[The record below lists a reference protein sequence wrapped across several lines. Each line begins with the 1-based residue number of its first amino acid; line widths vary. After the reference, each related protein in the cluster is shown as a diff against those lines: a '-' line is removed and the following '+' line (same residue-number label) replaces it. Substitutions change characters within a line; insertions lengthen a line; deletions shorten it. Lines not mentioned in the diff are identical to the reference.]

1 LCNTEKSGILYIEIR
16 GTAGP
21 TKTLPLWEKDSKM
34 SFTSK
39 QTAFINAA
47 VSYNE
52 NVVAIDFNSVN
63 KTDLTN
69 IAASAD
75 LKFPHWLTRVS
86 DYKVGRGLWSIPV
99 NGAPAIKAV
108 ADSSVGVEKTPDSI
122 TDKPAEPAKVPV
134 VPATTVEMTKGTAI
148 DISAVPSKDPMF
160 VPFGNFSDVESI
172 IKSNMFYPVF
182 VTGLSGNGKTFMIEQ
197 ACAKA
202 KRELFRVNITI
213 ETDED
218 DLLGGFRLVNG
229 ETVWFD
235 GPVVEAM
242 RKGAVLLLDEV
253 DLASTKI
260 MCLQPVLEGKGVFL
274 KKINEWVECAEGFNI
289 VATANTKGKGDDTG
303 NFIGAGVLNE
313 AFLERFPI
321 TVEQEYPSNAVEKKI
336 LNKVFD
342 KLNVSDSEFVDKL
355 VNWADIIRK
364 TYIEGAIDELITT
377 RRLVHIS
384 NAYAIFNMDR
394 MKAISM
400 CVNRFDDET
409 KSAMVDLYTKVDAD
423 AVVESP
429 DYDGEKPAE
438 SGEECPF

>member
-1 LCNTEKSGILYIEIR
+1 MGER
-16 GTAGP
+16 F
-21 TKTLPLWEKDSKM
+21 KM

-39 QTAFINAA
+39 QSAFINAA

-69 IAASAD
+69 IANSAD
-75 LKFPHWLTRVS
+75 LKFPHWLTRIS

-108 ADSSVGVEKTPDSI
+108 ADSSVGVEKAPDSI
-122 TDKPAEPAKVPV
+122 TEKPVPAVPV
-134 VPATTVEMTKGTAI
+134 TVVEMTKGSTSTTENIPA
-148 DISAVPSKDPMF
+148 KDSLF
-160 VPFGNFSDVESI
+160 VPFGNFSDVHSI
-172 IKSNMFYPVF
+172 LKSKMFYPIF

-242 RKGAVLLLDEV
+242 KKGSVLLLDEI

-274 KKINEWVECAEGFNI
+274 KKINEWVECADGFNI

-321 TVEQEYPSNAVEKKI
+321 TVEQEYPTNAVEKKI
-336 LNKVFD
+336 LEKVFD
-342 KLNVSDSEFVDKL
+342 NLGLSDSAFIEKL

-384 NAYAIFNMDR
+384 NAYKIFNMDR
-394 MKAISM
+394 VKSISM
-400 CVNRFDDET
+400 CVNRFDVET
-409 KSAMVDLYTKVDAD
+409 KTAMLDLYTKVDSDVEPAAPESDSVTENAD
-423 AVVESP
+423 
-429 DYDGEKPAE
+429 GLTN
-438 SGEECPF
+438 ECPW

>member
-1 LCNTEKSGILYIEIR
+1 
-16 GTAGP
+16 
-21 TKTLPLWEKDSKM
+21 M
-34 SFTSK
+34 SLNSNK
-39 QTAFINAA
+39 RTAFVNAA
-47 VSYNE
+47 KSYE
-52 NVVAIDFNSVN
+52 GVDINSVN
-63 KTDLTN
+63 KDDLQK
-69 IAASAD
+69 IADSAG
-75 LKFPHWLTRVS
+75 LKFPHWITRVS
-86 DYKVGRGLWSIPV
+86 TYKVGRGLWSIPLDGSTEV
-99 NGAPAIKAV
+99 SEVKV
-108 ADSSVGVEKTPDSI
+108 KEKKTP
-122 TDKPAEPAKVPV
+122 KPTPAVEPAVS
-134 VPATTVEMTKGTAI
+134 TTVEMSKGTSVKESSI
-148 DISAVPSKDPMF
+148 PEKDPLF
-160 VPFGNFSDVESI
+160 VPFGNFSDVEAI
-172 IKSNMFYPVF
+172 VKSNMFYPIF
-182 VTGLSGNGKTFMIEQ
+182 VTGLSGNGKTFMVEQ

-202 KRELFRVNITI
+202 KRELFRVNVTI

-289 VATANTKGKGDDTG
+289 IATANTKGKGDETG

-321 TVEQEYPSNAVEKKI
+321 TVEQEYPANAVEKKI

-342 KLNVSDSEFVDKL
+342 KLNVSDTEFVDKL

-364 TYIEGAIDELITT
+364 TYVEGAIDELITT

-394 MKAISM
+394 MKAIQM
-400 CVNRFDDET
+400 CLNRFDGET
-409 KSAMVDLYTKVDAD
+409 MTAMVDLYTKVDAE
-423 AVVESP
+423 AVNAETTVESETKVQ
-429 DYDGEKPAE
+429 GE
-438 SGEECPF
+438 EECPF

>member
-1 LCNTEKSGILYIEIR
+1 MAKG
-16 GTAGP
+16 
-21 TKTLPLWEKDSKM
+21 
-34 SFTSK
+34 
-39 QTAFINAA
+39 
-47 VSYNE
+47 
-52 NVVAIDFNSVN
+52 
-63 KTDLTN
+63 
-69 IAASAD
+69 
-75 LKFPHWLTRVS
+75 
-86 DYKVGRGLWSIPV
+86 
-99 NGAPAIKAV
+99 
-108 ADSSVGVEKTPDSI
+108 SSVE
-122 TDKPAEPAKVPV
+122 
-134 VPATTVEMTKGTAI
+134 
-148 DISAVPSKDPMF
+148 ISAVPAKDPLF
-160 VPFGNFSDVESI
+160 VPFGNFSDVEAI

-202 KRELFRVNITI
+202 KRELFRVNVTI

-289 VATANTKGKGDDTG
+289 VATANTKGKGDETG

-321 TVEQEYPSNAVEKKI
+321 TVEQEYPATAVEKKI

-364 TYIEGAIDELITT
+364 TYVEGAIDELITT

-394 MKAISM
+394 MKAIQM
-400 CVNRFDDET
+400 CVNRFDGET
-409 KSAMVDLYTKVDAD
+409 MTAMVDLYTKVDAE
-423 AVVESP
+423 AVNTQTNTETETKVE
-429 DYDGEKPAE
+429 GA
-438 SGEECPF
+438 EECPF

>member
-1 LCNTEKSGILYIEIR
+1 MSYTAKQQSFIDSAKSWADNHG
-16 GTAGP
+16 
-21 TKTLPLWEKDSKM
+21 KDL
-34 SFTSK
+34 TSV
-39 QTAFINAA
+39 T
-47 VSYNE
+47 
-52 NVVAIDFNSVN
+52 
-63 KTDLTN
+63 KTDLTD
-69 IAASAD
+69 IADSGG
-75 LKFPHWLTRVS
+75 LKFPHWITRVPT
-86 DYKVGRGLWSIPV
+86 YKVGRGLWMVPGIDGS
-99 NGAPAIKAV
+99 PAIKAV
-108 ADSSVGVEKTPDSI
+108 ADSSVGVDKAPEVIAKTV
-122 TDKPAEPAKVPV
+122 PAVPV
-134 VPATTVEMTKGTAI
+134 TEIEMTKGSTSTVTNI
-148 DISAVPSKDPMF
+148 PSKDPLF

-172 IKSNMFYPVF
+172 IKSEMFYPIF
-182 VTGLSGNGKTFMIEQ
+182 VTGLSGNGKTLMIEQ

-218 DLLGGFRLVNG
+218 DLRGGFRLVNG

-242 RKGAVLLLDEV
+242 RKGSVLLLDEV

-260 MCLQPVLEGKGVFL
+260 MALQPVLEGKGVFL
-274 KKINEWVECAEGFNI
+274 KKINEWVECAPGFNI
-289 VATANTKGKGDDTG
+289 IATANTKGKGDDTG

-321 TVEQEYPSNAVEKKI
+321 TVEQDYPSNAVEKKI

-342 KLNVSDSEFVDKL
+342 ALNVTDEEFVDKL

-384 NAYAIFNMDR
+384 NAYKIFNMDR
-394 MKAISM
+394 VKAISM

-409 KSAMVDLYTKVDAD
+409 KNAMLDLYTKVDAD
-423 AVVESP
+423 ATAVADEADADTSDSTVTE
-429 DYDGEKPAE
+429 GV
-438 SGEECPF
+438 GNECPF

>member
-1 LCNTEKSGILYIEIR
+1 
-16 GTAGP
+16 
-21 TKTLPLWEKDSKM
+21 M

-39 QTAFINAA
+39 QSAFINAA

-69 IAASAD
+69 IANSAD
-75 LKFPHWLTRVS
+75 LKFPHWLTRVPT
-86 DYKVGRGLWSIPV
+86 YKAGRGLWSIPV
-99 NGAPAIKAV
+99 DGAPAIKAV
-108 ADSSVGVEKTPDSI
+108 ADSSVGVEKAPDPIASV
-122 TDKPAEPAKVPV
+122 PAVPV
-134 VPATTVEMTKGTAI
+134 TVVEMTKGST
-148 DISAVPSKDPMF
+148 STTENVPAKDDLF
-160 VPFGNFSDVESI
+160 VPFGNFSDVHSI
-172 IKSNMFYPVF
+172 LKSEMFYPIF

-242 RKGAVLLLDEV
+242 KKGSVLLLDEI

-274 KKINEWVECAEGFNI
+274 KKINEWVECAPGFNI

-321 TVEQEYPSNAVEKKI
+321 TVEQEYPSNAIEKRI
-336 LNKVFD
+336 LEKVFD
-342 KLNVSDSEFVDKL
+342 SLGLSDSAFIEKL

-384 NAYAIFNMDR
+384 NAYKIFNMDR
-394 MKAISM
+394 VKSISM
-400 CVNRFDDET
+400 CVNRFDVET
-409 KSAMVDLYTKVDAD
+409 KTAMLDLYTKVDSDVEPAAPESDSVTENAD
-423 AVVESP
+423 GLT
-429 DYDGEKPAE
+429 D
-438 SGEECPF
+438 ECPW

>member
-1 LCNTEKSGILYIEIR
+1 
-16 GTAGP
+16 
-21 TKTLPLWEKDSKM
+21 M

-39 QTAFINAA
+39 QMAFIGAA
-47 VSYNE
+47 RVYDE
-52 NVVAIDFNSVN
+52 NVVAIDLNSVN
-63 KTDLTN
+63 KTDLQN
-69 IAASAD
+69 IADSAG
-75 LKFPHWLTRVS
+75 LKFPHWITRVS
-86 DYKVGRGLWSIPV
+86 DYKAGRGLWTVPV
-99 NGAPAIKAV
+99 NNFALKPGEGLVDSTIEGSEPVKNFAIK
-108 ADSSVGVEKTPDSI
+108 P
-122 TDKPAEPAKVPV
+122 
-134 VPATTVEMTKGTAI
+134 VPAAPVTVIEMTKGGTSTVENI
-148 DISAVPSKDPMF
+148 PVKDNLF
-160 VPFGNFSDVESI
+160 VPFGNFSDVHSI
-172 IKSNMFYPVF
+172 LKSEMFYPIF
-182 VTGLSGNGKTFMIEQ
+182 VTGLSGNGKTFMVEQ

-242 RKGAVLLLDEV
+242 RKGSVLLLDEV

-321 TVEQEYPSNAVEKKI
+321 TVEQEYPTNAVEKKI
-336 LNKVFD
+336 LEKIFD
-342 KLNVSDSEFVDKL
+342 NLGLSDSEFIDKL

-364 TYIEGAIDELITT
+364 TYVEGAIDELITT

-384 NAYAIFNMDR
+384 NAYKIFNMDR
-394 MKAISM
+394 IKSISM
-400 CVNRFDDET
+400 CVNRFDVET
-409 KSAMVDLYTKVDAD
+409 KTAMLDLYTKVDSDVSPATTEP
-423 AVVESP
+423 ESVTDP
-429 DYDGEKPAE
+429 STDTLSDEVPW
-438 SGEECPF
+438 

>member
-1 LCNTEKSGILYIEIR
+1 
-16 GTAGP
+16 
-21 TKTLPLWEKDSKM
+21 M

-69 IAASAD
+69 IANSAD
-75 LKFPHWLTRVS
+75 LKFPHWLTRIS

-108 ADSSVGVEKTPDSI
+108 ADSSVGVEKAPDSI

-197 ACAKA
+197 ACAKT

-253 DLASTKI
+253 DLASTTI

-274 KKINEWVECAEGFNI
+274 KKINEWVECAAGFNI

>member
-1 LCNTEKSGILYIEIR
+1 
-16 GTAGP
+16 
-21 TKTLPLWEKDSKM
+21 M
-34 SFTSK
+34 SS
-39 QTAFINAA
+39 NAA
-47 VSYNE
+47 KREAFVSAATKYSE
-52 NVVAIDFNSVN
+52 SVVAIDLDSVT
-63 KTDLTN
+63 KIDLHN
-69 IAASAD
+69 IAESAG
-75 LKFPHWLTRVS
+75 LKFPHWITRDKNS
-86 DYKVGRGLWSIPV
+86 PLKVGRGLWKIPV
-99 NGAPAIKAV
+99 DGSPTIKVV
-108 ADSSVGVEKTPDSI
+108 ADSSVGVDKAPEPVKESVTI
-122 TDKPAEPAKVPV
+122 TDIPTAPTSV
-134 VPATTVEMTKGTAI
+134 VEMTKGTTSTVTNI
-148 DISAVPSKDPMF
+148 PSKDPLF
-160 VPFGNFSDVESI
+160 VPFGNFSDVNSI
-172 IKSNMFYPVF
+172 FKSNMFYPIY

-197 ACAKA
+197 AAAKA
-202 KRELFRVNITI
+202 GRELFRVNITV

-218 DLLGGFRLVNG
+218 DLLGGFRLVDG

-242 RKGAVLLLDEV
+242 RKGAIVLLDEV

-274 KKINEWVECAEGFNI
+274 KKINEFVECADGFNV

-303 NFIGAGVLNE
+303 NFMGAGVLNE

-342 KLNVSDSEFVDKL
+342 KLNINDSEFVDKL
-355 VNWADIIRK
+355 INWADVIRK
-364 TYIEGAIDELITT
+364 TYVEGAIDQLITT

-409 KSAMVDLYTKVDAD
+409 KMAMIDLYTKIDSGVDAEVT
-423 AVVESP
+423 AT
-429 DYDGEKPAE
+429 AT
-438 SGEECPF
+438 EEEGDNACPF

>member
-1 LCNTEKSGILYIEIR
+1 
-16 GTAGP
+16 
-21 TKTLPLWEKDSKM
+21 M

-39 QTAFINAA
+39 QSAFINAA

-75 LKFPHWLTRVS
+75 LKFPHWLTRVPT
-86 DYKVGRGLWSIPV
+86 YKAGRGLWSIPV
-99 NGAPAIKAV
+99 DGAPAIKAV
-108 ADSSVGVEKTPDSI
+108 ADSSVGVEKAPDPIASV
-122 TDKPAEPAKVPV
+122 PAVPV
-134 VPATTVEMTKGTAI
+134 TVVEMTKGST
-148 DISAVPSKDPMF
+148 STVENVPAKDDLF
-160 VPFGNFSDVESI
+160 VPFGNFSDVHSI
-172 IKSNMFYPVF
+172 LKSEMFYPIF

-242 RKGAVLLLDEV
+242 KKGSVLLLDEI

-274 KKINEWVECAEGFNI
+274 KKINEWVECAPGFNI

-321 TVEQEYPSNAVEKKI
+321 TVEQEYPSNAIEKRI
-336 LNKVFD
+336 LEKVFD
-342 KLNVSDSEFVDKL
+342 SLGLSDSAFIEKL

-384 NAYAIFNMDR
+384 NAYKIFNMDR
-394 MKAISM
+394 VKSISM
-400 CVNRFDDET
+400 CVNRFDVET
-409 KSAMVDLYTKVDAD
+409 KTAMLDLYTKVDSDVEPAAPESDSVTENAD
-423 AVVESP
+423 GLT
-429 DYDGEKPAE
+429 D
-438 SGEECPF
+438 ECPW

>member
-1 LCNTEKSGILYIEIR
+1 
-16 GTAGP
+16 
-21 TKTLPLWEKDSKM
+21 M
-34 SFTSK
+34 SLNAK
-39 QTAFINAA
+39 RTAFINAA
-47 VSYNE
+47 KSYE
-52 NVVAIDFNSVN
+52 GIDINSVN
-63 KTDLTN
+63 KTDLQN
-69 IAASAD
+69 IADSAG
-75 LKFPHWLTRVS
+75 LKFPHWITRVS
-86 DYKVGRGLWSIPV
+86 TYKVGRGLWSIPV
-99 NGAPAIKAV
+99 DGETKV
-108 ADSSVGVEKTPDSI
+108 SEVKVKEKKTP
-122 TDKPAEPAKVPV
+122 KPKPVAEPAVS
-134 VPATTVEMTKGTAI
+134 TTIEMAKGSSVEV
-148 DISAVPSKDPMF
+148 SAVPAKDPLF
-160 VPFGNFSDVESI
+160 VPFGNFSDVEAI
-172 IKSNMFYPVF
+172 VKSNMFYPVF

-202 KRELFRVNITI
+202 KRELFRVNVTI

-289 VATANTKGKGDDTG
+289 IATANTKGKGDETG

-321 TVEQEYPSNAVEKKI
+321 TVEQEYPANAVEKKI

-342 KLNVSDSEFVDKL
+342 KLNVSDTEFVDKL
-355 VNWADIIRK
+355 VAWADIIRK
-364 TYIEGAIDELITT
+364 TYVEGAIDELITT

-394 MKAISM
+394 MKAIQM
-400 CVNRFDDET
+400 CVNRFDGET
-409 KSAMVDLYTKVDAD
+409 MTAMVDLYTKVDAE
-423 AVVESP
+423 AVNAETNTETKVE
-429 DYDGEKPAE
+429 GE
-438 SGEECPF
+438 EECPF

>member
-1 LCNTEKSGILYIEIR
+1 LRQIR
-16 GTAGP
+16 KGFQ
-21 TKTLPLWEKDSKM
+21 L

-39 QTAFINAA
+39 QKLFVEATKKYMVEHGDQSEFTK
-47 VSYNE
+47 
-52 NVVAIDFNSVN
+52 D
-63 KTDLTN
+63 DLQT
-69 IAASAD
+69 IAD
-75 LKFPHWLTRVS
+75 TVGLKFPHWITRVPT
-86 DYKVGRGLWSIPV
+86 YKVGRGLFSVPV
-99 NGAPAIKAV
+99 DGKASSSVSVVKPIAPAAVKPPTPAV
-108 ADSSVGVEKTPDSI
+108 A
-122 TDKPAEPAKVPV
+122 
-134 VPATTVEMTKGTAI
+134 VPAPVVEMTKGANGVVKH
-148 DISAVPSKDPMF
+148 VPSKDDLF
-160 VPFGNFSDVESI
+160 VPFGSYTDVVSILKSD
-172 IKSNMFYPVF
+172 MFYPIF

-197 ACAKA
+197 ACAKS
-202 KRELFRVNITI
+202 KREMFRVNITI

-218 DLLGGFRLVNG
+218 DLLGGFRLVDG

-274 KKINEWVECAEGFNI
+274 KKINEYVDCQPGFTI
-289 VATANTKGKGDDTG
+289 VATANTKGKGDETG

-321 TVEQEYPSNAVEKKI
+321 TVEQEYPAIAVEKKI
-336 LNKVFD
+336 LSKVFD
-342 KLNVSDSEFVDKL
+342 SLNVSDSEFIEKL

-364 TYIEGAIDELITT
+364 TYMEGAIDELITT

-409 KSAMVDLYTKVDAD
+409 KTAMVDLYTKVDGD
-423 AVVESP
+423 AQVTDEPTGLAGFV
-429 DYDGEKPAE
+429 DAE
-438 SGEECPF
+438 SSEEVDNDVPF

>member
-1 LCNTEKSGILYIEIR
+1 
-16 GTAGP
+16 
-21 TKTLPLWEKDSKM
+21 M

-39 QTAFINAA
+39 QKLFVEATKKYMVEHGDQSEFTK
-47 VSYNE
+47 
-52 NVVAIDFNSVN
+52 D
-63 KTDLTN
+63 DLQT
-69 IAASAD
+69 IAD
-75 LKFPHWLTRVS
+75 TVGLKFPHWITRVPT
-86 DYKVGRGLWSIPV
+86 YKVGRGLFSVPV
-99 NGAPAIKAV
+99 DGKASSSVSVVKPIAPAAVKPPTPAV
-108 ADSSVGVEKTPDSI
+108 A
-122 TDKPAEPAKVPV
+122 
-134 VPATTVEMTKGTAI
+134 VPAPVVEMTKGANGVVKH
-148 DISAVPSKDPMF
+148 VPSKDDLF
-160 VPFGNFSDVESI
+160 VPFGSYTDVVSILKSD
-172 IKSNMFYPVF
+172 MFYPIF

-197 ACAKA
+197 ACAKS
-202 KRELFRVNITI
+202 KREMFRVNITI

-218 DLLGGFRLVNG
+218 DLLGGFRLVDG

-274 KKINEWVECAEGFNI
+274 KKINEYVDCQPGFTI
-289 VATANTKGKGDDTG
+289 VATANTKGKGDETG

-321 TVEQEYPSNAVEKKI
+321 TVEQEYPAIAVEKKI
-336 LNKVFD
+336 LSKVFD
-342 KLNVSDSEFVDKL
+342 SLNVSDSEFIEKL

-364 TYIEGAIDELITT
+364 TYMEGAIDELITT

-409 KSAMVDLYTKVDAD
+409 KTAMVDLYTKVDGD
-423 AVVESP
+423 AQVTDEPTGLAGFV
-429 DYDGEKPAE
+429 DAE
-438 SGEECPF
+438 SSEEVDNDVPF

>member
-1 LCNTEKSGILYIEIR
+1 
-16 GTAGP
+16 
-21 TKTLPLWEKDSKM
+21 M
-34 SFTSK
+34 SFTAK
-39 QTAFINAA
+39 QSMFLDTA
-47 VSYNE
+47 
-52 NVVAIDFNSVN
+52 SVWAEKHGKN
-63 KTDLTN
+63 LGEATKTDLED
-69 IAASAD
+69 IAVSGG
-75 LKFPHWLTRVS
+75 LKFPHWITRVPT
-86 DYKVGRGLWSIPV
+86 YKVGRGLWSVPV
-99 NGAPAIKAV
+99 DGAPAIKAV
-108 ADSSVGVEKTPDSI
+108 ADSSVGVEKAPDPITI
-122 TDKPAEPAKVPV
+122 TDKPTEPAKVP
-134 VPATTVEMTKGTAI
+134 TTVEMTKGSTLDVSAI
-148 DISAVPSKDPMF
+148 PSKDPLF
-160 VPFGNFSDVESI
+160 VPFGSFTDVGSI
-172 IKSNMFYPVF
+172 IKSNMFYPIF
-182 VTGLSGNGKTFMIEQ
+182 VTGLSGNGKTFMVEQ

-242 RKGAVLLLDEV
+242 KKGSVLLLDEV

-289 VATANTKGKGDDTG
+289 IATANTKGKGDETG

-321 TVEQEYPSNAVEKKI
+321 TIEQEYPSNAVEKKI

-342 KLNVSDSEFVDKL
+342 KLNVSDSEFVEKL

-409 KSAMVDLYTKVDAD
+409 KSAMVDLYTKVDSD
-423 AVVESP
+423 VIVDTP
-429 DYDGEKPAE
+429 DYDGEKPVETGDA
-438 SGEECPF
+438 CPF

>member
-1 LCNTEKSGILYIEIR
+1 
-16 GTAGP
+16 
-21 TKTLPLWEKDSKM
+21 M

-39 QTAFINAA
+39 QMAFIGAA
-47 VSYNE
+47 RVYDE
-52 NVVAIDFNSVN
+52 NVVAIDLNSVS
-63 KTDLTN
+63 KIDLQN
-69 IAASAD
+69 IADSAG
-75 LKFPHWLTRVS
+75 LKFPHWITRVN
-86 DYKVGRGLWSIPV
+86 DYKAGRGLWSIPV
-99 NGAPAIKAV
+99 NGAPAIKAG
-108 ADSSVGVEKTPDSI
+108 ALLANAGQNLPASVKAPDPIPKS
-122 TDKPAEPAKVPV
+122 
-134 VPATTVEMTKGTAI
+134 VPAAPVTVIEMTKGGTSTVENI
-148 DISAVPSKDPMF
+148 PVKDNLF
-160 VPFGNFSDVESI
+160 VPFGNFSDVHSI
-172 IKSNMFYPVF
+172 LKSEMFYPIF
-182 VTGLSGNGKTFMIEQ
+182 VTGLSGNGKTFMVEQ

-242 RKGAVLLLDEV
+242 KKGSVLLLDEI

-274 KKINEWVECAEGFNI
+274 KKINEWVECADGFNV

-321 TVEQEYPSNAVEKKI
+321 TVEQEYPTNAVEKKI
-336 LNKVFD
+336 LEKIFD
-342 KLNVSDSEFVDKL
+342 NLGLSDSEFIDKL

-364 TYIEGAIDELITT
+364 TYVEGAIDELITT

-384 NAYAIFNMDR
+384 NAYKIFNMDR
-394 MKAISM
+394 IKSISM
-400 CVNRFDDET
+400 CVNRFDVET
-409 KSAMVDLYTKVDAD
+409 KTAMLDLYTKVDSDVSPATTEP
-423 AVVESP
+423 ESVTDP
-429 DYDGEKPAE
+429 STDTLGDEVPW
-438 SGEECPF
+438 

>member
-1 LCNTEKSGILYIEIR
+1 
-16 GTAGP
+16 
-21 TKTLPLWEKDSKM
+21 M
-34 SFTSK
+34 SFTNK
-39 QTAFINAA
+39 QSAFINAA

-52 NVVAIDFNSVN
+52 NVVAIDFNSVS
-63 KTDLTN
+63 KIDLTN
-69 IAASAD
+69 IANSAD
-75 LKFPHWLTRVS
+75 LKFPHWLTRVPT
-86 DYKVGRGLWSIPV
+86 YKAGRGLWSIPV
-99 NGAPAIKAV
+99 DGAPAIKAV
-108 ADSSVGVEKTPDSI
+108 ADSSVGVEKAPDSI
-122 TDKPAEPAKVPV
+122 PKSVPAVPV
-134 VPATTVEMTKGTAI
+134 TVVEMTKGSTSTTENIPA
-148 DISAVPSKDPMF
+148 KDDLF
-160 VPFGNFSDVESI
+160 VPFGNFSDVHSI
-172 IKSNMFYPVF
+172 LKSKMFYPIF

-242 RKGAVLLLDEV
+242 KKGSVLLLDEI

-274 KKINEWVECAEGFNI
+274 KKINEWVECADGFNI

-321 TVEQEYPSNAVEKKI
+321 TVEQEYPTNAVEKKI
-336 LNKVFD
+336 LEKVFD
-342 KLNVSDSEFVDKL
+342 NLGLSDSAFIEKL

-364 TYIEGAIDELITT
+364 TYVEGAIDELITT

-384 NAYAIFNMDR
+384 NAYKIFNMDR
-394 MKAISM
+394 VKSISM
-400 CVNRFDDET
+400 CVNRFDVET
-409 KSAMVDLYTKVDAD
+409 KTAMLDLYTKVDSDVEPTAPESDSVTENAD
-423 AVVESP
+423 GLS
-429 DYDGEKPAE
+429 D
-438 SGEECPF
+438 ECPW

>member
-1 LCNTEKSGILYIEIR
+1 MSSNNAKRELFVSAATKWAEKHGKDLSKVDKHDLQGI
-16 GTAGP
+16 A
-21 TKTLPLWEKDSKM
+21 
-34 SFTSK
+34 
-39 QTAFINAA
+39 N
-47 VSYNE
+47 
-52 NVVAIDFNSVN
+52 
-63 KTDLTN
+63 
-69 IAASAD
+69 SAD
-75 LKFPHWLTRVS
+75 MKFPHWITRVPT
-86 DYKVGRGLWSIPV
+86 YKVGRGLWMVPV
-99 NGAPAIKAV
+99 DGSPAIKAV
-108 ADSSVGVEKTPDSI
+108 ADSSVGVDKAPEPVKEPVII
-122 TDKPAEPAKVPV
+122 TSKPTAPTSV
-134 VPATTVEMTKGTAI
+134 VEMTKGTTSTI
-148 DISAVPSKDPMF
+148 TNIPSKDPLF
-160 VPFGNFSDVESI
+160 VPFGNFSDVNSI
-172 IKSNMFYPVF
+172 FKSNMFYPIY

-197 ACAKA
+197 AAAKA
-202 KRELFRVNITI
+202 GREMFRVNITV

-218 DLLGGFRLVNG
+218 DLLGGFRLVDG

-242 RKGAVLLLDEV
+242 RKGAIVLLDEV

-274 KKINEWVECAEGFNI
+274 KKINEFVECADGFNV

-303 NFIGAGVLNE
+303 NFMGAGVLNE

-342 KLNVSDSEFVDKL
+342 KLNINDSEFVDKL
-355 VNWADIIRK
+355 INWADVIRK
-364 TYIEGAIDELITT
+364 TYVEGAIDQLITT

-409 KSAMVDLYTKVDAD
+409 KSAMIDLYTKIDSGVDAD
-423 AVVESP
+423 NTGSVSP
-429 DYDGEKPAE
+429 
-438 SGEECPF
+438 SEEEGDNACPF